1 MDALCLFWRTIF
13 QPILQVLVDVFREER
28 RNWTD
33 KLSGGQQN
41 FEKNVQREELV
52 FLLGV
57 ITLHAGSVKAHV
69 PVGKVFEETEN
80 MPQNSV
86 KMVVV
91 HLIAH
96 LLDHA
101 LTCCNNPAV
110 HDIGVLV
117 LEHLF
122 LEFWI
127 INEVFADA
135 FFPSCNVLNAESV

>member
-1 MDALCLFWRTIF
+1 M
-13 QPILQVLVDVFREER
+13 
-28 RNWTD
+28 
-33 KLSGGQQN
+33 
-41 FEKNVQREELV
+41 
-52 FLLGV
+52 LGI
-57 ITLHAGSVKAHV
+57 ITLHAGSVETHV
-69 PVGKVFEETEN
+69 PVGKVLEETED

-91 HLIAH
+91 HLVAY
-96 LLDHA
+96 LLNHA
-101 LTCCNNPAV
+101 LTCCNDPAV

-127 INEVFADA
+127 IHKVFANT